1 MKNIKKIIIKQFKI
15 LLLLPILVAFFTF
28 IFLNFSKYSQ
38 SSQKLKEAIFVWELL
53 HLQTRGI
60 LVNEDYIINKVPIID
75 PVEILK
81 TINRNI
87 KAFIS
92 EANKKNCNLTFD
104 DWYLGK
110 FVIKVNSEDKK
121 HFVLD
126 LNEFK
131 ENDVIPCKEFMY
143 DYIINYTS
151 KTLNELIQSDKDE
164 IKLLREISDTYIQSF
179 KLNLYKNLKTTKE
192 NIELSEELI
201 IQRIYFEYLS
211 EIEQNILNLS
221 SRVSRLQNIEKK
233 LNLIHHNIID
243 SAKSTNLLLK
253 IFIAYIFGL
262 ILSILFISV
271 IEAKAIGR
279 YFK

>member
-1 MKNIKKIIIKQFKI
+1 MKNIKNIIIKQFKI

-60 LVNEDYIINKVPIID
+60 LVNEDYIINKVPIIN

-110 FVIKVNSEDKK
+110 FVIKVNSDDKK

-151 KTLNELIQSDKDE
+151 KTLNEFIQSDKDE

-179 KLNLYKNLKTTKE
+179 KLNLYKNSKIINE
-192 NIELSEELI
+192 NIEPSDELI
-201 IQRIYFEYLS
+201 IQNLYFEYLS
-211 EIEQNILNLS
+211 DIEQKIINLS
-221 SRVSRLQNIEKK
+221 ARVSRLQNIEKK
-233 LNLIHHNIID
+233 LDLIHHNIID